1 VTPLYRSIKPI
12 IHTLDGSERVREA
25 LKKKRDLTTITNLP
39 PSLDALLAAD
49 LFTSTHRPLFILAED
64 AEAAER
70 LYDDLARLLEE
81 DSLALFSEGAHASL
95 LAKER
100 QKRTQSAEATAQ
112 LLEAIDRL
120 ARTEVPLITIADAE
134 SVSCPLP
141 GREDFARESL
151 TLKKDTDAGFEELK
165 KWLNDHHFEMRQFV
179 ESAGDFAVR
188 GGIIDVFPYTETAPV
203 RIEFF
208 GDTIESMRAFDAI
221 SQRSIIERAELTL
234 VPNALTDEAELK
246 SSTIFSYLPQET
258 IAIEIEPDRIDAKL
272 EEEGLDAAWLNPM
285 KELQRIVIT
294 AFPTP
299 GSDPIDFGAK
309 TQPSFNANLKL
320 IRQHINGLLS
330 AGINVLVTAES
341 KDLAKRIQDLI
352 DVGEEGHPSDHD
364 LAEVAAPLPIDGLQ
378 AIDELLDASR
388 NDGEKLPPGI
398 IQYITPS
405 IAKGFVLPISS
416 RHVVYT
422 EHELFGRRR
431 DRGASAKKRAA
442 RTKGISLRELRS
454 LKRGDLL
461 VHEDKGIGKF
471 MGLETIEVRGAK
483 QEVVRLVYRD
493 NDVLFVNLD
502 YIHKLSRYSAG
513 EAPTMPNLS
522 KLGSPE
528 WQRTK
533 ERTKKKLKDIARNLI
548 NLYAKRKRMEGFA
561 FSSDDILQKEMEA
574 AFIYEDT
581 PDQEKATIDFKK
593 DMESRSPMDRLVCGD
608 VGFGKTEVAMRAV
621 MKCVLDKKQAAVLV
635 PTTILAEQHHRS
647 FSDRL
652 ERFGVKV
659 AALSRFRSKKEQT
672 EILKQLSE
680 GTIDVLIGT
689 HRLLSKDVVFKD
701 LGLLVIDEEHRF
713 GVGAK
718 EKLRELRAN
727 IDTLTLTATPI
738 PRTLN
743 FSLLGARDLS
753 IMETPPKNRL
763 PVVTEV
769 LPGWNDD
776 AIAEAVKK
784 EMTRGG
790 QTYVINDKVGD
801 IDNLTNK
808 LRELVPRLRAG
819 VIHGQMPPTSIE
831 KVMRDFLERKI
842 DVLVATKIV
851 ESGLDVPNA
860 NTIIINRAQ
869 NFGLA
874 ELYQLRGRVGRS
886 NEQAYCY
893 LISPPLGALSKDA
906 LRRME
911 AMEEFSDLGAGFQLA
926 MRDLEIRGAGNL
938 LGAEQSGFIG
948 DIGFELYQKVLE
960 EAVEEL
966 KQEEFQE
973 LFKDELATAKK
984 TAFGRKRL
992 EGSQD
997 VNVSLGIDA
1006 LIPAEYIEDDAERFR
1021 FYQRMA
1027 SATIDAEL
1035 DEIAEEMR
1043 DRFGPLPEEAQ
1054 ALTHVARIR
1063 ERAKKFGARA
1073 IQLDDA
1079 TRTVRILMPSQ
1090 EETHYYKTTFP
1101 LILDQFPVVG
1111 ANNVRLAQEG
1121 KTLRL
1126 VVRLHTKE
1134 MGEPRLLEIEEVIHK
1149 LTPPSLLQAEEQLAE
1164 ASM

>member
-1 VTPLYRSIKPI
+1 MTPLYRSIKPI
-12 IHTLDGSERVREA
+12 IHSLDGSERVREA
-25 LKKKRDLTTITNLP
+25 LKKKAPLTTITNLP

-49 LFTSTHRPLFILAED
+49 LFTSTHRSVFILAED

-81 DSLALFSEGAHASL
+81 ESLALFSEGAHASL

-120 ARTEVPLITIADAE
+120 SRTEVPLITIADAE

-151 TLKKDTDAGFEELK
+151 TLKKDTDAEFEELK

-188 GGIIDVFPYTETAPV
+188 GGIIDVFPFTETAPV

-246 SSTIFSYLPQET
+246 SSTIFSYLPETT

-272 EEEGLDAAWLNPM
+272 EAEGLDAAWLNPM

-294 AFPTP
+294 AFPQAGTN
-299 GSDPIDFGAK
+299 PIDFGAK

-320 IRQHINGLLS
+320 IRQHVNGLLQ
-330 AGINVLVTAES
+330 AGISILVTSES
-341 KDLAKRIQDLI
+341 KDLGKRIQDLI
-352 DVGEEGHPSDHD
+352 DVGEEGHPSDHMHEENTPISGQQMVDD
-364 LAEVAAPLPIDGLQ
+364 LFSEAHLNEGKQAAGT
-378 AIDELLDASR
+378 
-388 NDGEKLPPGI
+388 

-431 DRGASAKKRAA
+431 ERGASAKKRAA

-483 QEVVRLVYRD
+483 QEVVRLLYRD

-533 ERTKKKLKDIARNLI
+533 DRTKKKLKDIARNLI
-548 NLYAKRKRMEGFA
+548 DLYAKRKRMEGFA
-561 FSSDDILQKEMEA
+561 FSADDILQKEMEA
-574 AFIYEDT
+574 SFIYEDT
-581 PDQEKATIDFKK
+581 IDQAKATVDFKK

-608 VGFGKTEVAMRAV
+608 VGFGKTEVAMRAA
-621 MKCVLDKKQAAVLV
+621 MKAVLDKKQVAVLV

-652 ERFGVKV
+652 ERFGAKV

-672 EILKQLSE
+672 EILKQLNE
-680 GTIDVLIGT
+680 GAVDVLIGT
-689 HRLLSKDVVFKD
+689 HRLLSKDVIFKD

-718 EKLRELRAN
+718 EKLREMRAN

-763 PVVTEV
+763 AVVTEV
-769 LPGWNDD
+769 LPGWSDD
-776 AIAEAVKK
+776 ALGEALKK

-790 QTYVINDKVGD
+790 QAYVINDKVGD
-801 IDNLTNK
+801 IDSLANK

-831 KVMRDFLERKI
+831 KVMREFLERKI

-893 LISPPLGALSKDA
+893 LISPPLGQLSKDA

-966 KQEEFQE
+966 KTEEFQE
-973 LFKDELATAKK
+973 LFKDELATARK

-1027 SATIDAEL
+1027 SATIDQEL
-1035 DEIAEEMR
+1035 DEIADEMR
-1043 DRFGPLPEEAQ
+1043 DRFGPLPDEAE
-1054 ALTHVARIR
+1054 ALMHVARIR

-1073 IQLDDA
+1073 VQLDDA

-1101 LILDQFPVVG
+1101 LILDQFAVVG

-1121 KTLRL
+1121 KMLRL
-1126 VVRLHTKE
+1126 VVRLHSKE
-1134 MGEPRLLEIEEVIHK
+1134 MGEPRLLEIEELIHK
-1149 LTPPSLLQAEEQLAE
+1149 LTPPSLLLAE
-1164 ASM
+1164 KRLAEVTM

>member
-1 VTPLYRSIKPI
+1 MTPLYRSLKPI
-12 IHTLDGSERVREA
+12 IHSLDGAERVREA
-25 LKKKRDLTTITNLP
+25 LKKKRELLTITNLP

-49 LFTSTHRPLFILAED
+49 LFTSTHRPVFILAED

-120 ARTEVPLITIADAE
+120 SRTEVPLITIADAE

-141 GREDFARESL
+141 QREEFTRESL
-151 TLKKDTDAGFEELK
+151 TLKKNTDAGFDTLR
-165 KWLNDHHFEMRQFV
+165 KWLNDHHFELRQFV

-234 VPNALTDEAELK
+234 VPNALTDEATGK
-246 SSTIFSYLPQET
+246 GSTIFNYLPAET

-272 EEEGLDAAWLNPM
+272 EEEGLDAAWLDPM
-285 KELQRIVIT
+285 KQLQRIVIT
-294 AFPTP
+294 AFPKAGT
-299 GSDPIDFGAK
+299 DPIDFGAK

-320 IRQHINGLLS
+320 IRQHVNGLLK
-330 AGINVLVTAES
+330 AGLNILVTAES

-352 DVGEEGHPSDHD
+352 DVGDEGHPSDHESAD
-364 LAEVAAPLPIDGLQ
+364 VATPLPIDQLRS
-378 AIDELLDASR
+378 IDELLDAAT
-388 NDGEKLPPGI
+388 NGEQIPPGTVH
-398 IQYITPS
+398 YITPS

-416 RHVVYT
+416 RQVVYT

-513 EAPTMPNLS
+513 EAPTQPNLS

-533 ERTKKKLKDIARNLI
+533 ERTKKRLKDIARNLI
-548 NLYAKRKRMEGFA
+548 QLYAKRKRMEGFA
-561 FSSDDILQKEMEA
+561 FSADDILQKEMEA

-608 VGFGKTEVAMRAV
+608 VGFGKTEVAMRAA
-621 MKCVLDKKQAAVLV
+621 MKSVLDKKQVAVLV
-635 PTTILAEQHHRS
+635 PTTILAEQHYRS
-647 FSDRL
+647 FKDRL

-672 EILKQLSE
+672 EILKQLLE
-680 GTIDVLIGT
+680 GQLDVLIGT

-753 IMETPPKNRL
+753 VMETPPKNRL

-769 LPGWNDD
+769 LPGWSDD
-776 AIAEAVKK
+776 ALSEALKK
-784 EMTRGG
+784 EMTRG
-790 QTYVINDKVGD
+790 
-801 IDNLTNK
+801 
-808 LRELVPRLRAG
+808 
-819 VIHGQMPPTSIE
+819 
-831 KVMRDFLERKI
+831 
-842 DVLVATKIV
+842 
-851 ESGLDVPNA
+851 
-860 NTIIINRAQ
+860 
-869 NFGLA
+869 
-874 ELYQLRGRVGRS
+874 
-886 NEQAYCY
+886 
-893 LISPPLGALSKDA
+893 
-906 LRRME
+906 
-911 AMEEFSDLGAGFQLA
+911 
-926 MRDLEIRGAGNL
+926 
-938 LGAEQSGFIG
+938 
-948 DIGFELYQKVLE
+948 
-960 EAVEEL
+960 
-966 KQEEFQE
+966 
-973 LFKDELATAKK
+973 
-984 TAFGRKRL
+984 
-992 EGSQD
+992 
-997 VNVSLGIDA
+997 
-1006 LIPAEYIEDDAERFR
+1006 
-1021 FYQRMA
+1021 
-1027 SATIDAEL
+1027 
-1035 DEIAEEMR
+1035 
-1043 DRFGPLPEEAQ
+1043 
-1054 ALTHVARIR
+1054 
-1063 ERAKKFGARA
+1063 
-1073 IQLDDA
+1073 
-1079 TRTVRILMPSQ
+1079 
-1090 EETHYYKTTFP
+1090 
-1101 LILDQFPVVG
+1101 
-1111 ANNVRLAQEG
+1111 
-1121 KTLRL
+1121 
-1126 VVRLHTKE
+1126 
-1134 MGEPRLLEIEEVIHK
+1134 
-1149 LTPPSLLQAEEQLAE
+1149 
-1164 ASM
+1164 